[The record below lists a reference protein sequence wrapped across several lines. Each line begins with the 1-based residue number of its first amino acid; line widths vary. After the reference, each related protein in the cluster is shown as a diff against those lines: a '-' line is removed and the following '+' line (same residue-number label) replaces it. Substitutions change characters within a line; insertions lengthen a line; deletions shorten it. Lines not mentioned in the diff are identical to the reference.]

1 MSKKVTVED
10 LGLKF
15 DGMPEAQAA
24 FLRKC
29 AEMVVNVVNKSN
41 EGQLTDE
48 QFMEKMNTALK
59 PFAGIDN
66 ESIQSL
72 IKENSELQTLTKSL
86 GEKKG
91 ISTDFVSKFDESFNE
106 MYDSES
112 FQKFAFQHGA
122 SAKGFV
128 LKDISLTQNY
138 TGDSHV
144 MLTGQSNDV
153 VTQARRLISAI
164 MQLFSP
170 AIPNRPQSPIR
181 KSTK

>member
-15 DGMPEAQAA
+15 DGMTEAQAA

-86 GEKKG
+86 GEKIAKLEEKG
-91 ISTDFVSKFDESFNE
+91 ISTDFVSKFDDSFNE
-106 MYDSES
+106 MFDSE
-112 FQKFAFQHGA
+112 
-122 SAKGFV
+122 
-128 LKDISLTQNY
+128 
-138 TGDSHV
+138 
-144 MLTGQSNDV
+144 
-153 VTQARRLISAI
+153 
-164 MQLFSP
+164 
-170 AIPNRPQSPIR
+170 
-181 KSTK
+181 

>member
-72 IKENSELQTLTKSL
+72 IKENSELRDAHQEPRREDRET
-86 GEKKG
+86 GRERNQYR
-91 ISTDFVSKFDESFNE
+91 FR
-106 MYDSES
+106 
-112 FQKFAFQHGA
+112 FQ
-122 SAKGFV
+122 V
-128 LKDISLTQNY
+128 RR
-138 TGDSHV
+138 
-144 MLTGQSNDV
+144 V
-153 VTQARRLISAI
+153 VQ
-164 MQLFSP
+164 
-170 AIPNRPQSPIR
+170 
-181 KSTK
+181 